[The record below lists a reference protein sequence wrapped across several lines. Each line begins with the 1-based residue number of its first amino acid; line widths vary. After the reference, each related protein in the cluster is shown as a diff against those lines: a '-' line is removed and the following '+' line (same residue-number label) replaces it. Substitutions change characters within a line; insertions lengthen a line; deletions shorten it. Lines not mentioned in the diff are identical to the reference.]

1 MLCAMRVR
9 AKTLDRVLS
18 QAGVASRSEALRV
31 IRARRV
37 SVNGRVIAD
46 PEAWVDPARDEIA
59 VDGKPLARPE
69 PVYLLLYKP
78 TGVLTSRAPDVK
90 GRPTVYDLLPE
101 SEDLIHPVGRL
112 DVDTSGLL
120 IVTNDSQLAEALTNP
135 GFKVPK
141 TYLVKASTGL
151 TDEQLSALRDG
162 PMLRD
167 GTTERALV
175 KRLRDPGGRTVFE
188 ITITE
193 GRNRQVRRMVE
204 AIGSKVVSLAR
215 IALGPLTIE
224 GLQPGTWRPLTS
236 AELKS
241 LKAATQSGARRR

>member
-59 VDGKPLARPE
+59 LDGKALARPE
-69 PVYLLLYKP
+69 PAYLLLHKP
-78 TGVLTSRAPDVK
+78 KGVLTSRAPDVK
-90 GRPTVYDLLPE
+90 GRPTVYDLLP
-101 SEDLIHPVGRL
+101 DTDALIHPVGRL

-135 GFKVPK
+135 EFEVPK
-141 TYLVKASTGL
+141 TYLVKASMGL
-151 TDEQLSALRDG
+151 TDEQLAQLRDGLVLRDG
-162 PMLRD
+162 PTRPARV
-167 GTTERALV
+167 T
-175 KRLRDPGGRTVFE
+175 RLR
-188 ITITE
+188 
-193 GRNRQVRRMVE
+193 
-204 AIGSKVVSLAR
+204 LAR
-215 IALGPLTIE
+215 VET
-224 GLQPGTWRPLTS
+224 
-236 AELKS
+236 
-241 LKAATQSGARRR
+241 GARRLHHDVRGRGVRVVGGAAGSAHTVA